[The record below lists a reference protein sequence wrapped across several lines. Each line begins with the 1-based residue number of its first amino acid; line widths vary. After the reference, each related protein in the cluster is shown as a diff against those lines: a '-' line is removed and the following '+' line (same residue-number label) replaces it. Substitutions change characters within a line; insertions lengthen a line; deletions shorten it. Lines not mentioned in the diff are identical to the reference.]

1 MGHTDVLP
9 FLLGE
14 RKRESAKPAEICIA
28 PCDKAAEPSPC
39 SSHSTEVGENKLRD
53 FSRANSFESEEPLS
67 YLSKEAALQLQ
78 QGLLA
83 AYTSAGFQKRLHE
96 MSRKFKAQRVDPHLS
111 ADFKLLVRTQQFQI
125 LPLYGF
131 DPSEQGVEDM
141 LQAFEE
147 FKDDPDI
154 YVNASAIQEAIFS
167 PWQES
172 HPKAIESIGF
182 ARKPGTKV
190 TIMEMLQSL
199 LISFSEPHFQEEIA
213 KLKLDY
219 DALAGRC
226 TFANLSQKVSVP
238 DPQGYY
244 HLPGR
249 AELALQLQQPVLTCF
264 GFSPTRGGVCD
275 MVRHCVPYLSDLAVA
290 ELFDNINMKL
300 GMSRSA
306 AERFRHLA
314 CSL

>member
-1 MGHTDVLP
+1 
-9 FLLGE
+9 
-14 RKRESAKPAEICIA
+14 
-28 PCDKAAEPSPC
+28 
-39 SSHSTEVGENKLRD
+39 
-53 FSRANSFESEEPLS
+53 
-67 YLSKEAALQLQ
+67 
-78 QGLLA
+78 
-83 AYTSAGFQKRLHE
+83 
-96 MSRKFKAQRVDPHLS
+96 
-111 ADFKLLVRTQQFQI
+111 
-125 LPLYGF
+125 
-131 DPSEQGVEDM
+131 M

-290 ELFDNINMKL
+290 ELFDNINMTL
-300 GMSRSA
+300 GSIFIVLGLPGAVGSVFSSDCLPTNDRAEEFRASLRHAPSRQQLELALQAELCTVGNLEVHLTLLAFSA
-306 AERFRHLA
+306 MR
-314 CSL
+314 